1 MSYICPTVYNPMNY
15 TAHGILQARIQEWVA
30 IPFSRGSSKHR
41 DWNQVSHIEAGF
53 FTSLTTREAQYV

>member
-1 MSYICPTVYNPMNY
+1 MSDCLQPYELY
-15 TAHGILQARIQEWVA
+15 TPWNFPSKNTGVSSY
-30 IPFSRGSSKHR
+30 PFSGGSSKHR